1 MKRRAWVAGLAAVLL
16 LVIAVTAVASGGDD
30 HDGKYRVRVIFDSAA
45 FVIPGSNV
53 KVAGVVVGTVGDVEL
68 TDKNQAAVTIEIT
81 DPGYQDFRTDAT
93 CRVGLQSLIGEQF
106 IECKPTQP
114 REDGAEP
121 APLLSKI
128 EDGPG
133 KGDYLLPVERT
144 SVPVGP
150 DLIGNIM
157 RVPEQDR
164 FRLILNEF
172 GAAAAGNGQA
182 LREAIQRAN
191 PTLRYANDFVEI
203 LAQQNKLIDRLT
215 VQSDEILEPMAQK
228 RKDLAGFIR
237 TAGETAAATAEEGDA
252 LEANFQKLPAFLREL
267 KPATER
273 ISALA
278 DQVGPSIANLSAQAP
293 ALNQAVTGLGPFIKA
308 SGPALDTLGDAAER
322 GQQTFPRIAPL
333 VDRLGQLADNL
344 APVTR
349 NLSDLGVSFD
359 QTGGVE
365 NLVRLVYYY
374 TGALNGKD
382 STSHYLRSKAMAV
395 QCVERNPD
403 PKSSN
408 ARTALCSGKL
418 RTTNQRSEEETGA
431 ERTARART
439 TRSNAE
445 SSSSG
450 SPTNERLESMLGPE
464 TEAKP

>member
-1 MKRRAWVAGLAAVLL
+1 MKRRVWIAGLAAVVL
-16 LVIAVTAVASGGDD
+16 LVAAVTAVASGGDD
-30 HDGKYRVRVIFDSAA
+30 NGGKYRVRVIFDSAA

-114 REDGAEP
+114 REDGTEP

-128 EDGPG
+128 QDGPG
-133 KGDYLLPVERT
+133 KGDYLLPVDRT

-150 DLIGNIM
+150 DLLGNIM

-191 PTLRYANDFVEI
+191 PTLKYANDFVEI
-203 LAQQNKLIDRLT
+203 LAQQNKLIERLT

-237 TAGETAAATAEEGDA
+237 TAGETAAATADEGDA

-278 DQVGPSIANLSAQAP
+278 DQVGPSVANLSAQAP
-293 ALNQAVTGLGPFIKA
+293 ALNQAITGLGPFIKA
-308 SGPALDTLGDAAER
+308 SGPAVKTLGDAAER

-333 VDRLGQLADNL
+333 VDRLDQLATNL

-359 QTGGVE
+359 QTGGIE

-382 STSHYLRSKAMAV
+382 GTSHYLRSKAMAL
-395 QCVERNPD
+395 QCVERNFD
-403 PKSSN
+403 AKSLN
-408 ARTALCSGKL
+408 ARSALCSGKL
-418 RTTNQRSEEETGA
+418 RTNNPRPEEETGA
-431 ERTARART
+431 ERTTRART
-439 TRSNAE
+439 TRSNDE
-445 SSSSG
+445 RSSSG
-450 SPTNERLESMLGPE
+450 SITNERLESMLGPE

>member
-16 LVIAVTAVASGGDD
+16 LVVAVTAVASGGDD
-30 HDGKYRVRVIFDSAA
+30 NGGKYRVRVIFDSAA

-128 EDGPG
+128 QDGPG
-133 KGDYLLPVERT
+133 KGDYLLPVDRT

-150 DLIGNIM
+150 DLLGNIM

-191 PTLRYANDFVEI
+191 PTLKYANEFVEI

-228 RKDLAGFIR
+228 RKDLAGFVR

-278 DQVGPSIANLSAQAP
+278 DQVGPSVANLSAQAP
-293 ALNQAVTGLGPFIKA
+293 ALNQAITGLGPFIKA
-308 SGPALDTLGDAAER
+308 SGPAVKTLGDAAER

-333 VDRLGQLADNL
+333 VDRLGQLANNL
-344 APVTR
+344 EPVTR

-359 QTGGVE
+359 QTGGIE

-374 TGALNGKD
+374 TGAMNGKD
-382 STSHYLRSKAMAV
+382 GTSHYLRSRGIAT
-395 QCVERNPD
+395 QCVERAGKPNQLS
-403 PKSSN
+403 KQSLCN
-408 ARTALCSGKL
+408 ARLREEQRDSGSGSE
-418 RTTNQRSEEETGA
+418 RSAPSGA
-431 ERTARART
+431 
-439 TRSNAE
+439 TRSVAA
-445 SSSSG
+445 SM
-450 SPTNERLESMLGPE
+450 TDERLESMLGPE
-464 TEAKP
+464 PEAKP